1 MKILVKKQ
9 LLSALILSGSM
20 FLSGNVIGGDKFPM
34 EDKLQQCETAFKN
47 AHSGKISQAGAYEA
61 RLEHRK
67 LMLEILGNIN
77 LRNTE
82 ISTKS
87 GEVMS
92 NEEIVNNFKVMGRLL
107 EMLAVIHEPS
117 NVVFPVIEEGKD

>member
-1 MKILVKKQ
+1 MKMLDKKQ
-9 LLSALILSGSM
+9 LMFVLILSGAM
-20 FLSGNVIGGDKFPM
+20 VLSGNIIAGEKFPM
-34 EDKLQQCETAFKN
+34 EDKLQQCEMAFKN

-61 RLEHRK
+61 RIEHRK

-92 NEEIVNNFKVMGRLL
+92 NEEIVNNLRVMGRLL
-107 EMLAVIHEPS
+107 EMLAVLHEPS
-117 NVVFPVIEEGKD
+117 KVVFPEIEEGR